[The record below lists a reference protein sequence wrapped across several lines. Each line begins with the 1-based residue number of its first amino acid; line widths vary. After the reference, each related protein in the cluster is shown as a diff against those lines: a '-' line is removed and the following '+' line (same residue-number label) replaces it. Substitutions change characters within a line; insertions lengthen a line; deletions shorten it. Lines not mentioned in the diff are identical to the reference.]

1 MSAWNI
7 MDIQRRLA
15 NIIRI
20 GKIAELDSANARVKV
35 EIGNI
40 LTAWLPWLTT
50 RAGEDRSWWAPEPGE
65 QVILLSPGGELTQ
78 AVVLPAIYQQ
88 DYPAPAD
95 SENIHRVIYKDG
107 TTVEHDRENKTTK
120 TTWPDD
126 TVIKYDA
133 TNHKLTADIKG
144 EAEIITTGD
153 VNATVGGNVTA
164 DITGDTDITIGGNLN
179 AEITGNAST
188 TINGNLDATVTGNI
202 TAQSNGAITIQAA
215 SSIDLTAPDININGI
230 LNVTGV
236 INGSADIIAAG
247 ISQIEHVHIGNL
259 GAPTSPPQ

>member
-1 MSAWNI
+1 

-88 DYPAPAD
+88 NYPAPAD
-95 SENIHRVIYKDG
+95 SENIHRVIYQDG

-153 VNATVGGNVTA
+153 VSATVGGNVTA
-164 DITGDTDITIGGNLN
+164 DITGNTDLTIGGNLI
-179 AEITGNAST
+179 AEVTGNTSA
-188 TINGNLDATVTGNI
+188 TITGNLDATVTGNI
-202 TAQSNGAITIQAA
+202 TAQSSAAVSVQAA
-215 SSIDLTAPDININGI
+215 TTIDLTAPNININGI
-230 LNVTGV
+230 LNVTAA
-236 INGSADIIAAG
+236 INGSADIIANG
-247 ISQIEHVHIGNL
+247 VSLISHIHTGDDGGN
-259 GAPTSPPQ
+259 TSPPQ